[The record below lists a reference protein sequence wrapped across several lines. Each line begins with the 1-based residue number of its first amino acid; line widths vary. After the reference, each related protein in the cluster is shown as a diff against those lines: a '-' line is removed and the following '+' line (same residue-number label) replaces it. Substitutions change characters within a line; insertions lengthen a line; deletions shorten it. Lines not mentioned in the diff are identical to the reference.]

1 MIRKVLL
8 LAVPV
13 LFAALLFVLPAKE
26 NIKEMA
32 ANKSEIIK
40 LPEPKYIGTSSI
52 EEALHK
58 RRSVR
63 TFGEGPVTIHEVSQL
78 LWAAGGI
85 TGGGNLRTA
94 PSAGALYP
102 LELYIAAGNVTDLPA
117 GVYKYRPKN
126 HEMLRVA
133 RGDRRD
139 GLCGAALGQPSIKR
153 AAAVLVIAAVFERTT
168 AKYGERGIRYVHMES
183 GHSAQNVCLQAVPL
197 GLGTVVIGAFRD
209 EEVKKVLDL
218 EDMERPLYILPVGR
232 R

>member
-1 MIRKVLL
+1 MILKVLL
-8 LAVPV
+8 LTVIV

-26 NIKEMA
+26 KTREMA
-32 ANKSEIIK
+32 VNMPEIIK

-63 TFGEGPVTIHEVSQL
+63 TFREDPVTISEVAQL

-102 LELYIAAGNVTDLPA
+102 LELYLVAGKVNGLPA
-117 GVYKYRPKN
+117 GIYKYRPKN
-126 HEMLRVA
+126 NELSLVA
-133 RGDRRD
+133 KGDSRAD
-139 GLCGAALGQPSIKR
+139 LCGAALGQPSIKR
-153 AAAVLVIAAVFERTT
+153 AAAVLVIAGVFERTT

-183 GHSAQNVCLQAVPL
+183 GHSAQNVCLQAIPL
-197 GLGTVVIGAFRD
+197 GLGTVVVGAFRD
-209 EEVKKVLDL
+209 EEVRKVLHL
-218 EDMERPLYILPVGR
+218 EDTERPLYILPVGR
-232 R
+232 T